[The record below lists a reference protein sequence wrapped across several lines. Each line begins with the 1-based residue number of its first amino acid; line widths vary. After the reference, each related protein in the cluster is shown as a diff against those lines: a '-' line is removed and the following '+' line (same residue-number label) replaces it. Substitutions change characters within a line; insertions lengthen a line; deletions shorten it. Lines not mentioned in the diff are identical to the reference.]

1 MKYLSFFSLL
11 ILGFNARS
19 QALFQFPENVK
30 SSHISTFENINGEK
44 SQGGKTNQ
52 TAKGNAFEELKAGQ
66 SKVLLDVKGPGIIQ
80 RMWFTVR
87 DRSPE
92 MLRSMRLQFFWDGS
106 VKPAVDVP
114 FGDFFGYGLA
124 KVVKFETTF
133 FSNPEGRSF
142 NCNIPMPFKSGAKVL
157 IINESDK
164 DIGLLFF
171 DIDFVKLNNF
181 PTGAMYFH
189 AFWKRQKTSALGSDY
204 EFLPQLKGK
213 GRYLGVNMGINA
225 GKHYENTWWG
235 EGEVKMYIDNDQKF
249 PTWNGTGA
257 EDYIGT
263 AWGLGQ
269 YTNLYQGA
277 TVANDSAKQ
286 YAFYRF
292 HVKDEIVFRE
302 NFRASIQQI
311 GGGERDLVR
320 KLIKNNHPLKPVTV
334 QWEGGFRRLLDN
346 PKSIFDE
353 DFPSGW
359 VNFYRVDDY
368 SSTAY
373 FYLDKPVSSLAGLAS
388 VEERIK

>member
-1 MKYLSFFSLL
+1 MKYYIFIFSIL
-11 ILGFNARS
+11 IVFSAKS
-19 QALFQFPENVK
+19 QSIFQFPENIK

-44 SQGGKTNQ
+44 GKGGKTNQ

-66 SKVLLDVKGPGIIQ
+66 SKVLLNINGPGIIQ

-92 MLRSMRLQFFWDGS
+92 MCRSMRLQFYWDGAT
-106 VKPAVDVP
+106 KPAVDVP

-124 KVVKFETTF
+124 KTVKFETAF

-142 NCNIPMPFKSGAKVL
+142 NCNIPMPFKTGAKVV

-171 DIDFVKLNNF
+171 DIDFVKLNSF

-189 AFWKRQKTSALGSDY
+189 AFWKRQKTSVHGSEY
-204 EFLPQLKGK
+204 EFLPQIKGK
-213 GRYLGVNMGINA
+213 GRYLGVNMGVNA
-225 GKHYENTWWG
+225 GKYYENTWWG
-235 EGEVKMYIDNDQKF
+235 EGEVKMFIDNDKKF

-277 TVANDSAKQ
+277 TVADDSAKQ

-292 HVKDEIVFRE
+292 HVKDEIIFRE

-334 QWEGGFRRLLDN
+334 QWEGGFRRLLDD
-346 PKSIFDE
+346 PKDIFDN
-353 DFPSGW
+353 DFPNGW

-373 FYLDKPVSSLAGLAS
+373 FYLDKPVSVLPELINV
-388 VEERIK
+388 VERVK